1 MPGHYASF
9 AYSDP
14 FADPSSLS
22 LFGGRILD
30 DSEDD
35 TEQEEGGPPE
45 LTTAQLAKLRE
56 LVKNMPRFYGA
67 DESGMTATGST
78 DPSGMEGAD
87 VEAAYTNYFEEL
99 KAYNATINQFLEDEG
114 IPRFYKDDKGD
125 TYYLNIGDA
134 GQPSSFTD
142 MYWTGEYDPQ
152 SKPGNYIQE
161 GAVGLYGTRFD
172 ELAEFNESSFAAGLK
187 TIAAAV
193 VGQQLGGLLGDA
205 LGGLVGAEAGG
216 ASVGVSLGSFE
227 GEDEDVLS
235 EEGINPYLAYLTGKT
250 LSEEEDEEEE
260 ETTTVDATQ
269 GFLNTLNTAE
279 EALQDSNDEVT
290 TATEALQQSNES
302 YDEAIEKYQESLE
315 YYKKNYGFR
324 AKNMYGY
331 KRAEQLKKQA
341 EIDKQT
347 EATKL
352 RQTIAA
358 AITERDNARKA
369 ASNAEREYN
378 EAVKLK
384 QAEDIRQSQQD
395 ARDKIAGEKAAAEYS
410 KALRQSQIT
419 ATENTIKSN
428 LPAYASSEE
437 EIVDKLGERLY
448 QSGMS
453 LEQFIEAAYDIAF
466 AGLRPDQISNAQR
479 QKVRDIASS
488 AYERVPKTTIV
499 DVTEVTDDPVSE
511 IIADAD
517 SSITEVEPTPE
528 TTLEDT
534 TEPTETTVA
543 FEDFEEPEFE
553 LDIEDPFI
561 TEPTE
566 SLLESTASSDPST
579 EVTEVTIDEDPL
591 LASTEELEV
600 EPVEVE
606 EPETEVAET
615 TTSSIPTVLE
625 ILSGTSGSIGGLGGS
640 TGGAGMLG
648 GSPEEGTVGTTTE
661 DIVSGLEDSS
671 VDPVGTTT
679 TTGDTG
685 VGSGTETIGTD
696 VTEGIGTTTGTG
708 VSEVGTTTGT
718 GTGAGVGAGAGAGT
732 GVGTTAGVETGAGV
746 GTGTGV
752 ATGTGET
759 SVPMAETGTGTT
771 VETTEETDFSDIGE
785 EAEESIFED
794 TTGETVEE
802 VLEEAEEVLERT
814 EEETTEAE
822 ETEATGEES
831 AASGEGEATGEG
843 TGTGQGSGAGEGL
856 GAGLGAGLGLGLGIG
871 LLRPGGV
878 TQSLFKDFKFT
889 PAYQAPELLDPLPQV
904 ETPNFLQGLFRDVA

>member
-1 MPGHYASF
+1 VPGHYASF

-14 FADPSSLS
+14 FADEASLS
-22 LFGGRILD
+22 LLGGRILD

-35 TEQEEGGPPE
+35 TEQEEGGPPK
-45 LTTAQLAKLRE
+45 LTTAQLARLRE

-67 DESGMTATGST
+67 DESGMTAAGST

-114 IPRFYKDDKGD
+114 IPRFYKDDKGR
-125 TYYLNIGDA
+125 TLYLNIGDP

-142 MYWTGEYDPQ
+142 MYHSGVYDPQ
-152 SKPGNYIQE
+152 QTAGNYMQE
-161 GAVGLYGTRFD
+161 GAVGEYGTIFD
-172 ELAEFNESSFAAGLK
+172 KTGSGIEVTDIALGIIAAGLP
-187 TIAAAV
+187 IPIP
-193 VGQQLGGLLGDA
+193 GLGE
-205 LGGLVGAEAGG
+205 VAGG
-216 ASVGVSLGSFE
+216 SLIYQTGT
-227 GEDEDVLS
+227 DEDPADDYLS
-235 EEGINPYLAYLTGKT
+235 GEGINPYLAYLTGKG
-250 LSEEEDEEEE
+250 LSQQQDEEEE
-260 ETTTVDATQ
+260 DTTTVDATQ

-279 EALQDSNDEVT
+279 EALQNADDEVT
-290 TATEALQQSNES
+290 TATEALQESNES
-302 YDEAIEKYQESLE
+302 YDETIANYQKRLEDEK
-315 YYKKNYGFR
+315 KRYGSFR
-324 AKNMYGY
+324 AKNMPYY
-331 KRAEQLKKQA
+331 KRLEKLKKQA

-410 KALRQSQIT
+410 KALRQAQIT

-566 SLLESTASSDPST
+566 SLLESTSSSDPST

-600 EPVEVE
+600 NPVVVFGEVE
-606 EPETEVAET
+606 EPEPVVVEPTA
-615 TTSSIPTVLE
+615 SSIPTVLE
-625 ILSGTSGSIGGLGGS
+625 ILSGTSGSVGGLGGS

-671 VDPVGTTT
+671 VDSVGTTT

-822 ETEATGEES
+822 ETQTTGEEA

-878 TQSLFKDFKFT
+878 TQSLFENFEFT
-889 PAYQAPELLDPLPQV
+889 PTYQAPELQEAARQF

>member
-1 MPGHYASF
+1 VANGFSSF

-14 FADPSSLS
+14 FADEASLS

-30 DSEDD
+30 DSEDN
-35 TEQEEGGPPE
+35 TEQEEGGPPK
-45 LTTAQLAKLRE
+45 LTTAQLARLRE

-99 KAYNATINQFLEDEG
+99 KAYNAVINQFLEDEG

-125 TYYLNIGDA
+125 TYYLNIGDP

-152 SKPGNYIQE
+152 QKPGHYMQE

-172 ELAEFNESSFAAGLK
+172 EIAEFNESQFAAGLK
-187 TIAAAV
+187 TIGLAV
-193 VGQQLGGLLGDA
+193 VGRIP
-205 LGGLVGAEAGG
+205 VGEAG
-216 ASVGVSLGSFE
+216 SLVVTGLFPQE
-227 GEDEDVLS
+227 GEEDDVLS
-235 EEGINPYLAYLTGKT
+235 EAGINPYLAYLTGKT

-260 ETTTVDATQ
+260 DTTTVDATQ

-279 EALQDSNDEVT
+279 EALQNADNEVT
-290 TATEALQQSNES
+290 TATEALEESNES
-302 YDEAIEKYQESLE
+302 YDETIASFEELIQKEKNRKGVFYKNSA
-315 YYKKNYGFR
+315 YYKSLNNRLEK
-324 AKNMYGY
+324 AK
-331 KRAEQLKKQA
+331 L
-341 EIDKQT
+341 DKQN

-358 AITERDNARKA
+358 AQTERDNAQKA
-369 ASNAEREYN
+369 ARIAQKDYDDS
-378 EAVKLK
+378 VKLK
-384 QAEDIRQSQQD
+384 QAADQRKAQQD
-395 ARDKIAGEKAAAEYS
+395 ARDKTVAEQAAQSYIEE
-410 KALRQSQIT
+410 LRQAQIT
-419 ATENTIKSN
+419 AINNTIESN
-428 LPAYASSEE
+428 LPGYNSPTE

-499 DVTEVTDDPVSE
+499 KLGETQEDNVSGVV
-511 IIADAD
+511 ADAD

-528 TTLEDT
+528 TILENT
-534 TEPTETTVA
+534 TKPTETTVE

-600 EPVEVE
+600 NPVVVFGEVE
-606 EPETEVAET
+606 EPEPVVVEPTA
-615 TTSSIPTVLE
+615 SSIPTVLE
-625 ILSGTSGSIGGLGGS
+625 ILSGTSGSVGGLGGS

-696 VTEGIGTTTGTG
+696 VTEGTGTTTGTG

-814 EEETTEAE
+814 EEEETTEAE
-822 ETEATGEES
+822 ETETTGEE
-831 AASGEGEATGEG
+831 ATTSGEGEATGEG
-843 TGTGQGSGAGEGL
+843 TGTGQGSGAGEGA

-878 TQSLFKDFKFT
+878 TQSLFENFEFK

>member
-260 ETTTVDATQ
+260 DTTTVDATQ

-341 EIDKQT
+341 EIDKQR
-347 EATKL
+347 EAIQLK
-352 RQTIAA
+352 QTIAA
-358 AITERDNARKA
+358 AQTERDNARKA
-369 ASNAEREYN
+369 ASYAEREYN
-378 EAVKLK
+378 ESVKLK
-384 QAEDIRQSQQD
+384 QAADIRQSEQD
-395 ARDKIAGEKAAAEYS
+395 ARDKIAGEKAAADYL
-410 KALRQSQIT
+410 KILRDSMAAVKEAQAETVETAEVDIPVTTPEVVEEIEEDITLQIPEPIQET
-419 ATENTIKSN
+419 VTESEQE
-428 LPAYASSEE
+428 AEE
-437 EIVDKLGERLY
+437 EAEQAAEAVTTDTAADISTQGQETQVTDVVSQQLEEAIESEKEAGNDELAAALEAELENY
-448 QSGMS
+448 QSDG
-453 LEQFIEAAYDIAF
+453 
-466 AGLRPDQISNAQR
+466 P
-479 QKVRDIASS
+479 V
-488 AYERVPKTTIV
+488 
-499 DVTEVTDDPVSE
+499 VTEV
-511 IIADAD
+511 
-517 SSITEVEPTPE
+517 ITETGETEADPLEDGEETPVVDVISILTGNLPTTIE
-528 TTLEDT
+528 TTGQEV
-534 TEPTETTVA
+534 ESVETPV
-543 FEDFEEPEFE
+543 
-553 LDIEDPFI
+553 
-561 TEPTE
+561 
-566 SLLESTASSDPST
+566 
-579 EVTEVTIDEDPL
+579 EDPL
-591 LASTEELEV
+591 EDMFTQGQLDNIVASQLAEQQEEFEEKQAEDAAEAAEAV
-600 EPVEVE
+600 EQ
-606 EPETEVAET
+606 
-615 TTSSIPTVLE
+615 
-625 ILSGTSGSIGGLGGS
+625 GTAQGR
-640 TGGAGMLG
+640 
-648 GSPEEGTVGTTTE
+648 EEG
-661 DIVSGLEDSS
+661 
-671 VDPVGTTT
+671 
-679 TTGDTG
+679 
-685 VGSGTETIGTD
+685 
-696 VTEGIGTTTGTG
+696 
-708 VSEVGTTTGT
+708 
-718 GTGAGVGAGAGAGT
+718 
-732 GVGTTAGVETGAGV
+732 
-746 GTGTGV
+746 
-752 ATGTGET
+752 
-759 SVPMAETGTGTT
+759 
-771 VETTEETDFSDIGE
+771 F
-785 EAEESIFED
+785 
-794 TTGETVEE
+794 
-802 VLEEAEEVLERT
+802 
-814 EEETTEAE
+814 
-822 ETEATGEES
+822 
-831 AASGEGEATGEG
+831 GEGFGEG
-843 TGTGQGSGAGEGL
+843 QGQGRGEGA
-856 GAGLGAGLGLGLGIG
+856 GAGLGAGLGLGLGVG

-878 TQSLFKDFKFT
+878 TQSLFEDFKFT

-904 ETPNFLQGLFRDVA
+904 ETPSFLQGLFRDVA

>member
-1 MPGHYASF
+1 MANGFSSF

-67 DESGMTATGST
+67 DESGMTASGST

-125 TYYLNIGDA
+125 TYYLNIGDS

-193 VGQQLGGLLGDA
+193 VGQQLGGLLGNA
-205 LGGLVGAEAGG
+205 LGGLAGAEAGG

-260 ETTTVDATQ
+260 DTTTVDATQ

-279 EALQDSNDEVT
+279 EALQNADDEVT
-290 TATEALQQSNES
+290 TATEALQESNES
-302 YDEAIEKYQESLE
+302 YDETIANYQKGLEDEKRR
-315 YYKKNYGFR
+315 YGSFR
-324 AKNMYGY
+324 AKNMPYY
-331 KRAEQLKKQA
+331 KRLEKLKKQA

-358 AITERDNARKA
+358 AQTERDNARKA
-369 ASNAEREYN
+369 ASYAEREYN
-378 EAVKLK
+378 ESVKLK
-384 QAEDIRQSQQD
+384 QAADIRQSEQD
-395 ARDKIAGEKAAAEYS
+395 ARDKIAGEKAAADYL
-410 KALRQSQIT
+410 KILRDSMAAVKEAQAETVETAEVDIPATAPEVVEEIEEDITLQIPEPIQET
-419 ATENTIKSN
+419 VTESEQE
-428 LPAYASSEE
+428 AEE
-437 EIVDKLGERLY
+437 EAEQAAEAVTTDTTADIATQGQETQVTDVVSQQLEEAIESEKEAGNDELAAALEAELENY
-448 QSGMS
+448 QSDG
-453 LEQFIEAAYDIAF
+453 
-466 AGLRPDQISNAQR
+466 P
-479 QKVRDIASS
+479 V
-488 AYERVPKTTIV
+488 
-499 DVTEVTDDPVSE
+499 VTEV
-511 IIADAD
+511 
-517 SSITEVEPTPE
+517 ITETGETEADPLEDGEETSVVDVISILTGNLPTTIE
-528 TTLEDT
+528 TTGQEV
-534 TEPTETTVA
+534 ESVETPV
-543 FEDFEEPEFE
+543 
-553 LDIEDPFI
+553 
-561 TEPTE
+561 
-566 SLLESTASSDPST
+566 
-579 EVTEVTIDEDPL
+579 EDPL
-591 LASTEELEV
+591 EDMFTQGQLDNIVASQLAEQQEEF
-600 EPVEVE
+600 E
-606 EPETEVAET
+606 EKQAEKAAEAAEA
-615 TTSSIPTVLE
+615 VKQ
-625 ILSGTSGSIGGLGGS
+625 GTAQGR
-640 TGGAGMLG
+640 
-648 GSPEEGTVGTTTE
+648 EEG
-661 DIVSGLEDSS
+661 
-671 VDPVGTTT
+671 
-679 TTGDTG
+679 
-685 VGSGTETIGTD
+685 
-696 VTEGIGTTTGTG
+696 
-708 VSEVGTTTGT
+708 
-718 GTGAGVGAGAGAGT
+718 
-732 GVGTTAGVETGAGV
+732 
-746 GTGTGV
+746 
-752 ATGTGET
+752 
-759 SVPMAETGTGTT
+759 
-771 VETTEETDFSDIGE
+771 F
-785 EAEESIFED
+785 
-794 TTGETVEE
+794 
-802 VLEEAEEVLERT
+802 
-814 EEETTEAE
+814 
-822 ETEATGEES
+822 
-831 AASGEGEATGEG
+831 GEGFGEG
-843 TGTGQGSGAGEGL
+843 QGQGRGEGA

-878 TQSLFKDFKFT
+878 TQSLFEDFKFT

>member
-1 MPGHYASF
+1 VANGFSSF

-14 FADPSSLS
+14 FADEASLS
-22 LFGGRILD
+22 LLGGRILD
-30 DSEDD
+30 DSEED
-35 TEQEEGGPPE
+35 TEQEEGGPPK
-45 LTTAQLAKLRE
+45 LTTAQLATLRE

-67 DESGMTATGST
+67 DESGMTAAGST

-114 IPRFYKDDKGD
+114 IPRFYKDDKGR
-125 TYYLNIGDA
+125 TLFLNIGDA

-142 MYWTGEYDPQ
+142 MYHSGVYDPQ
-152 SKPGNYIQE
+152 QTAGNYMQE
-161 GAVGLYGTRFD
+161 GAVGEYGTIFD
-172 ELAEFNESSFAAGLK
+172 KTGSGIEVTDIALGIIAAGLP
-187 TIAAAV
+187 IPIP
-193 VGQQLGGLLGDA
+193 
-205 LGGLVGAEAGG
+205 GAGELAGG
-216 ASVGVSLGSFE
+216 SLIYQTGT
-227 GEDEDVLS
+227 DEDPADDYLS
-235 EEGINPYLAYLTGKT
+235 GEGINPYLAYLTGKG
-250 LSEEEDEEEE
+250 LSQQEEEE
-260 ETTTVDATQ
+260 EEDTTTVDATQ

-279 EALQDSNDEVT
+279 EALQNADDEVT
-290 TATEALQQSNES
+290 TATEALQESNES
-302 YDEAIEKYQESLE
+302 YDEAIERYQESID
-315 YYKKNYGFR
+315 YYKRNYGFR
-324 AKNMYGY
+324 AKNFAGY
-331 KRAEQLKKQA
+331 KRAEKLKKQA

-369 ASNAEREYN
+369 ASYAEREYN
-378 EAVKLK
+378 ESVKLK
-384 QAEDIRQSQQD
+384 QAADQRQAEQD
-395 ARDKIAGEKAAAEYS
+395 SRDRIMQVKAAQSYIEE
-410 KALRQSQIT
+410 LRQAQIT

-625 ILSGTSGSIGGLGGS
+625 ILSGTSGSVGGLGGS

-671 VDPVGTTT
+671 VDSVGTTT

-708 VSEVGTTTGT
+708 VSEVGATTGT

-814 EEETTEAE
+814 EEEETTEAE
-822 ETEATGEES
+822 ETQATGEEA

-878 TQSLFKDFKFT
+878 TQSLFENFEFT
-889 PAYQAPELLDPLPQV
+889 PTYQAPELLDPLPQV

>member
-1 MPGHYASF
+1 VANGFSSF

-14 FADPSSLS
+14 FADEASLS
-22 LFGGRILD
+22 LLGGRILD

-35 TEQEEGGPPE
+35 TEQEEGGPPK
-45 LTTAQLAKLRE
+45 LTTAQLARLRE

-99 KAYNATINQFLEDEG
+99 KAYNAVINQFLEDEG
-114 IPRFYKDDKGD
+114 IPRFYKDDKGR
-125 TYYLNIGDA
+125 TLFLNIGDP

-142 MYWTGEYDPQ
+142 MYHSGEYDPQ
-152 SKPGNYIQE
+152 QTAGNYMQE
-161 GAVGLYGTRFD
+161 GAVGEYGTIFD
-172 ELAEFNESSFAAGLK
+172 KTGSGIEVTDIALGIIAAGLP
-187 TIAAAV
+187 IPIP
-193 VGQQLGGLLGDA
+193 
-205 LGGLVGAEAGG
+205 GAGELAGG
-216 ASVGVSLGSFE
+216 SLIYQTGT
-227 GEDEDVLS
+227 DEDPADDYLS
-235 EEGINPYLAYLTGKT
+235 GEGINPYLAYLTGKG
-250 LSEEEDEEEE
+250 LSQQEEEE
-260 ETTTVDATQ
+260 EEDTTTVDATQ

-279 EALQDSNDEVT
+279 EALQNADDEVT
-290 TATEALQQSNES
+290 TATEALKESDKS
-302 YDEAIEKYQESLE
+302 YDETIASFEELIQKEKNRRGVFYKNSA
-315 YYKKNYGFR
+315 YYKSLNNRLEK
-324 AKNMYGY
+324 AK
-331 KRAEQLKKQA
+331 L
-341 EIDKQT
+341 DKQN

-358 AITERDNARKA
+358 AQTERDNARKA
-369 ASNAEREYN
+369 ARIAQKDYDDS
-378 EAVKLK
+378 VKLK
-384 QAEDIRQSQQD
+384 QAADQRKAQQD
-395 ARDKIAGEKAAAEYS
+395 ARDKTVAEQAAQSYIEE
-410 KALRQSQIT
+410 LRQAQIT
-419 ATENTIKSN
+419 ATNNTIESN
-428 LPAYASSEE
+428 LPGYNSPTE
-437 EIVDKLGERLY
+437 EIVDKLGESLY
-448 QSGMS
+448 QPGMS
-453 LEQFIEAAYDIAF
+453 LDQFIEAAYNIAF
-466 AGLRPDQISNAQR
+466 AGLRPDQVSVK
-479 QKVRDIASS
+479 QKLRLQDIASS

-499 DVTEVTDDPVSE
+499 KLGETQEDTVSGVV
-511 IIADAD
+511 ADAD

-528 TTLEDT
+528 TILENT
-534 TEPTETTVA
+534 TEPTETTVE
-543 FEDFEEPEFE
+543 FEDFEPDEFE

-600 EPVEVE
+600 NPVVVFGEVE
-606 EPETEVAET
+606 EPEPVVVEPTA
-615 TTSSIPTVLE
+615 SSIPTVLE
-625 ILSGTSGSIGGLGGS
+625 ILSGTSGSVGGLGGS

-671 VDPVGTTT
+671 VDSVGTTT

-696 VTEGIGTTTGTG
+696 VTEGTGTTTGTG

-814 EEETTEAE
+814 EEEETTEAE
-822 ETEATGEES
+822 ETQATGEEA

-843 TGTGQGSGAGEGL
+843 TGTGQGSGAGEGA

-878 TQSLFKDFKFT
+878 TQSLFENFEFT
-889 PAYQAPELLDPLPQV
+889 PTYQAPELLDPLPQV